1 MRSMTGYGYVEGG
14 SAALHFTVELKSY
27 NNRFLDIY
35 VNLPL
40 TISPLEPRVREFLQE
55 RIQRG
60 KVEVYIK
67 MKEMQEEVTVTVDE
81 GVVRGYLQALRT
93 LASYAD
99 APEEIRLSHLLR
111 LEGILQVEK
120 NRDIEEYWKELYP
133 LLAET
138 FAVFDAS
145 RKREGEALG
154 EDIENLL
161 GKIESGVLEIEGMI
175 PEIKRFYT
183 ETIRLRMEEL
193 LADRVDETRILSEVA
208 VLLVK
213 YSVNE
218 ELVRL
223 KSHID
228 AFRKILREEGGI
240 GKKLDFLCQEMNREI
255 NTIGSKNV
263 LAEVTR
269 SVVDMKDALENIR
282 EQIRNIE

>member
-223 KSHID
+223 KTHID

-269 SVVDMKDALENIR
+269 SVVDMKNALENIR
-282 EQIRNIE
+282 EQNRNIE

>member
-133 LLAET
+133 LLQET

-223 KSHID
+223 KTHID

-269 SVVDMKDALENIR
+269 SVVDMKNALENIR

>member
-223 KSHID
+223 KTHID